1 MRHLEGKR
9 IIVAIS
15 GSIAAYKMATT
26 IRLLIKAGAEV
37 RVLMTPAA
45 THFITPLTLST
56 LSKNPVFSEVISEES
71 WNNHVEMG
79 LWADAMLLAPATANT
94 LAQLANGLCD
104 TIVAAVY
111 LSARCPVF
119 FAPAMDLDMWA
130 HPATQTNVK
139 RLIDHGNHLIPVGN
153 GELASGLSGEGRMA
167 EPEDLVGHLHHFFGE
182 SQGQPGVQQSMA
194 GKKVL
199 ITAGP
204 THEPIDPVRYI
215 GNRSSGKMGVAL
227 ALEAAR
233 RGAHVRLILGPS
245 VLNPTAA
252 HLHVTRVDTAREMF
266 KAASGAFEQ
275 CDLAIFAAAV
285 ADYRPEQTADQK
297 IKKTKDALRLDLV
310 KNPDIA
316 ATLGKQK
323 QAHQRLIGFALETQA
338 GEEHARRKLSRKNL
352 DAIVLNTLQD
362 EGAGFQHDTNK
373 VSILTAADNKLRR
386 FELKTKEQV
395 ATDILDV
402 AEQWWPVK
410 G

>member
-9 IIVAIS
+9 IIVAIT

-56 LSKNPVFSEVISEES
+56 LSRNPVFTEVISEES

-130 HPATQTNVK
+130 HPATQANAK
-139 RLIDHGNHLIPVGN
+139 RLVNHGNHLIPVGN

-167 EPEDLVGHLHHFFGE
+167 EPEDMVGQLHHFFGE
-182 SQGQPGVQQSMA
+182 SQSHPALQQPMV

-227 ALEAAR
+227 ALEAAK
-233 RGAHVRLILGPS
+233 RGAEVRLILGPS
-245 VLNPTAA
+245 VLDPIAS
-252 HLHVTRVDTAREMF
+252 HLHVTRVHTAREMYQ
-266 KAASGAFEQ
+266 AACGEFEH

-285 ADYRPEQTADQK
+285 ADYRPERVADQK
-297 IKKTKDALRLDLV
+297 IKKTEDTLRIDLV
-310 KNPDIA
+310 RNPDIA
-316 ATLGKQK
+316 ATLGKRK

-338 GEEHARRKLSRKNL
+338 GEKHARGKLSRKNL
-352 DAIVLNTLQD
+352 DAIVLNSLRD

-402 AEQWWPVK
+402 AREWWPVK

>member
-9 IIVAIS
+9 IIIAIT
-15 GSIAAYKMATT
+15 GSIAAYKMAFTT
-26 IRLLIKAGAEV
+26 RLLIKAGADV

-45 THFITPLTLST
+45 THFISPLTIST
-56 LSKNPVFSEVISEES
+56 LSKNPVHTEVISEES

-79 LWADAMLLAPATANT
+79 LWADAMLIAPATANT
-94 LAQLANGLCD
+94 LARLAHGLCD
-104 TIVAAVY
+104 NMVAAVY

-119 FAPAMDLDMWA
+119 FAPAMDLDMWS
-130 HPATQTNVK
+130 HPATQSNVE
-139 RLIDHGNHLIPVGN
+139 RLINHGNHLVPVGS

-167 EPEDLVGHLHHFFGE
+167 EPEDMVQQLDRFFGE
-182 SQGQPGVQQSMA
+182 SQNQKESSGLMA
-194 GKKVL
+194 GKQVL

-227 ALEAAR
+227 ALEAVR
-233 RGAHVRLILGPS
+233 RGAKVQLILGPS
-245 VLNPTAA
+245 ALDPQAKQ
-252 HLHVTRVDTAREMF
+252 LQVTRVQTAQEMF
-266 KAASGAFEQ
+266 EATAAAFDQ

-285 ADYRPEQTADQK
+285 ADYRPDRVADQK
-297 IKKTKDALRLDLV
+297 IKKSEDALRINLV

-323 QAHQRLIGFALETQA
+323 KEHQRLIGFALETEKA
-338 GEEHARRKLSRKNL
+338 EEHARGKLVRKNL
-352 DAIVLNTLQD
+352 DAIVLNSLADQ
-362 EGAGFQHDTNK
+362 GAGFQHDTNK

-402 AEQWWPVK
+402 AGEWWPVK

>member
-1 MRHLEGKR
+1 MRHLKGKR
-9 IIVAIS
+9 IILAIT

-26 IRLLIKAGAEV
+26 IRLLIKAQVEV

-45 THFITPLTLST
+45 THFISPLTLST
-56 LSKNPVFSEVISEES
+56 LSKNPVHSEIISEES

-79 LWADAMLLAPATANT
+79 LWADAMLIAPATANT
-94 LAQLANGLCD
+94 LAQLAHGLCD

-130 HPATQTNVK
+130 HPATQANVECLKSHGTN
-139 RLIDHGNHLIPVGN
+139 LIPVGT
-153 GELASGLSGEGRMA
+153 GELASGLSGAGRMA
-167 EPEDLVGHLHHFFGE
+167 EPEEMVAHLDRFFGE
-182 SQGQPGVQQSMA
+182 SQIQKANPKSLA
-194 GKKVL
+194 GKRVL

-227 ALEAAR
+227 ALEAVN
-233 RGAHVRLILGPS
+233 RGARVRLILGPS
-245 VLNPTAA
+245 SLQPSAP
-252 HLHVTRVDTAREMF
+252 HLQVIRVQTAREMF
-266 KAASGAFEQ
+266 AAAAAEFEQ

-285 ADYRPEQTADQK
+285 ADYRPGKVADQK
-297 IKKTKDALRLDLV
+297 IKKTEDALRIDLV

-316 ATLGKQK
+316 ATLGRQK
-323 QAHQRLIGFALETQA
+323 QEHQRLIGFALETQE
-338 GEEHARRKLSRKNL
+338 GEKHARRKLSGKNL
-352 DAIVLNTLQD
+352 DAIVLNSLRD

-395 ATDILDV
+395 ARDILDV
-402 AEQWWPVK
+402 TTEWWPAK